1 MRIGV
6 YISGHQRV
14 HGDAESRRIQ
24 NGDDKDAPRSQRLK
38 GGEPGSIFKEKFRG
52 GQGCIVKPLPAP
64 LEGGQTDRMAV
75 EVLAKMSAQQMPLAP
90 PNPAQIF
97 STIQGYQRA
106 FALKAAVDIG
116 LFTAI
121 AKGSRTASEIAQKC
135 NAAERGVRIL
145 SDSLVVMGF
154 LIKDGNNYSLTPD
167 TAFFLDS
174 RSPAYLG
181 LALKFLLHPSQL
193 AHFEHLGAAV
203 RNGGSSDE
211 DNGLAPNDPIW
222 IEFARGMAPMMVPAA
237 QAMAGILAAELGSRP
252 SAKVLDIAASHGIF
266 GITVAQ
272 RLPKTH
278 IYALDW
284 ANVLEVAKE
293 NAAKQG
299 LADRYHLLPGSAF
312 EVDYGTGFDAILITN
327 LLHHFDPSDNEKMLK
342 KAHAAL
348 NPGGLVI
355 ILEFVPN
362 DDRVSPPVPALFSL
376 TMLGNTPQGDA
387 YTLAEYAT
395 MCRNAGLETPRLVA
409 LEPMPQSLVVA
420 RKAF

>member
-1 MRIGV
+1 
-6 YISGHQRV
+6 
-14 HGDAESRRIQ
+14 
-24 NGDDKDAPRSQRLK
+24 
-38 GGEPGSIFKEKFRG
+38 
-52 GQGCIVKPLPAP
+52 
-64 LEGGQTDRMAV
+64 
-75 EVLAKMSAQQMPLAP
+75 MSAQQPAP
-90 PNPAQIF
+90 GPSPVQIF
-97 STIQGYQRA
+97 STVQGYQRA
-106 FALKAAVDIG
+106 FALKAAVDLD

-121 AKGSRTASEIAQKC
+121 AKGSHTAAEIATAC
-135 NAAERGVRIL
+135 NASERGVRIL

-154 LIKDGNNYSLTPD
+154 LTKEASRYSLTAD

-181 LALKFLLHPSQL
+181 LAFKFLLHPAQL

-203 RNGGSSDE
+203 RNGGSSEE
-211 DNGLAPNDPIW
+211 DTTLAPNDPIW
-222 IEFARGMAPMMVPAA
+222 IEFARGMAPMMMPAA
-237 QAMAGILAAELGSRP
+237 QAIAGILAAELSSRP
-252 SAKVLDIAASHGIF
+252 SAKILDIAASHGLF

-272 RLPKTH
+272 RLSKAH

-299 LADRYHLLPGSAF
+299 LVDRYHLLAGSAF

-327 LLHHFDPSDNEKMLK
+327 LLHHFTPSDNEKMLK
-342 KAHAAL
+342 KAHDAL
-348 NPGGLVI
+348 NPGGQVV

-362 DDRVSPPVPALFSL
+362 DDRVSPPVPAMFSL

-387 YTLAEYAT
+387 YTLAEYGT
-395 MCRNAGLETPRLVA
+395 MCRNAGLESPRLIP
-409 LEPMPQSLVVA
+409 LEPMPQSLVIA